1 MWVISIEDHNVPG
14 AVSRLAR
21 FEVWRVS
28 DCKAK
33 GE

>member
-28 DCKAK
+28 DMQ
-33 GE
+33 G